1 MGLCVIVS
9 THICKLLG
17 RCIHMNRKKFISR
30 NPREHIQYPKTKDI
44 TIDDPPQINKKD
56 KEKVYP
62 VIIQCIVA
70 IMNFSLISLI
80 ISKDINTSLL
90 CAAITSIGSLITILI
105 TNRSEKKKN
114 LYKIR
119 KMEAKYTHYLA
130 EVDKSIYEERAAFDA
145 YYGNNY
151 PSVHDCIQK
160 IETRPSWDR
169 FIDEPDFL
177 LVRIGYHRF
186 REFNVVYQKNF
197 FDEDDLNIAAATK
210 EIEKHGFTDY
220 APILLDIN
228 NKAVGFWGEKEALI
242 QMFIRIL
249 IDCTFHHCYTDVKF
263 VIIDPDGIFRW
274 LSELSFLQDNSEGKC
289 LYASTHKEIS
299 NVLAYIEKIKGR
311 RENSILSNKADSS
324 IPIPYYIVCVFGEK
338 AEKLQAFNSITAS
351 KEISVSLLFFYKD
364 FDKLLNCKTKVK
376 CEADESVLF
385 QKLKNIRFRTETVER
400 NEIELYIKQLSFF
413 RCESAGDFSLP
424 NLTSIFEGYGITKLE
439 DLEVLNRWKKNKYNV
454 RLSIPVGIDALGKQ
468 FEFDLHEVEA
478 GPHCIVAG
486 STGSGKSEFLTTMIL
501 SFAINYPP
509 EKISFW
515 IFDGKGGGLIAPL
528 ENLPHISKSVTQLD
542 ESVFVEVTHSLK
554 DELIRRQ
561 VLLRQYGG
569 DFESYNAVNNCSL
582 PPLPHLFIIVDEF
595 AEIKRYYPEFMD
607 SLMSAVRVGRSLGIH
622 LVLSTQKPAGV
633 VNDQILANCRSK
645 ICLRT
650 YAEADSLEIL
660 GDSIATTFINS
671 GRAAIRVGND
681 MISVFQTFWS
691 HAGSEEESVPQSKA
705 LVEYISKI
713 YSIYCSK

>member
-80 ISKDINTSLL
+80 ISKD
-90 CAAITSIGSLITILI
+90 
-105 TNRSEKKKN
+105 
-114 LYKIR
+114 
-119 KMEAKYTHYLA
+119 
-130 EVDKSIYEERAAFDA
+130 
-145 YYGNNY
+145 
-151 PSVHDCIQK
+151 
-160 IETRPSWDR
+160 
-169 FIDEPDFL
+169 
-177 LVRIGYHRF
+177 
-186 REFNVVYQKNF
+186 
-197 FDEDDLNIAAATK
+197 
-210 EIEKHGFTDY
+210 
-220 APILLDIN
+220 
-228 NKAVGFWGEKEALI
+228 
-242 QMFIRIL
+242 
-249 IDCTFHHCYTDVKF
+249 
-263 VIIDPDGIFRW
+263 
-274 LSELSFLQDNSEGKC
+274 
-289 LYASTHKEIS
+289 
-299 NVLAYIEKIKGR
+299 
-311 RENSILSNKADSS
+311 
-324 IPIPYYIVCVFGEK
+324 
-338 AEKLQAFNSITAS
+338 
-351 KEISVSLLFFYKD
+351 
-364 FDKLLNCKTKVK
+364 
-376 CEADESVLF
+376 
-385 QKLKNIRFRTETVER
+385 
-400 NEIELYIKQLSFF
+400 
-413 RCESAGDFSLP
+413 
-424 NLTSIFEGYGITKLE
+424 
-439 DLEVLNRWKKNKYNV
+439 
-454 RLSIPVGIDALGKQ
+454 IPVGIDALGKQ